1 MEKGIRINPLDYDN
15 LKCDKCGNETF
26 THNIIL
32 KKIPGIVVGAGKE
45 DQVIDLP
52 VFVCAK
58 CGAILKDYREMYKL
72 EEFKEDKKPAE
83 TQSFLSN
90 EEEQKQNI
98 TKLIL

>member
-32 KKIPGIVVGAGKE
+32 KKIPGIVMGAGKE
-45 DQVIDLP
+45 DQLIDLP

-58 CGAILKDYREMYKL
+58 CGAILKEYREMYSL
-72 EEFKEDKKPAE
+72 EEFKDNKKDGE
-83 TQSFLSN
+83 SKSFLSN
-90 EEEQKQNI
+90 DEDDRPNNS
-98 TKLIL
+98 KLIL